1 MKLYHSDEVAR
12 RRALFQKLARGRIG
26 EVVNPDGSG
35 KIPQFNPPWREVFWI
50 APALYCGDEADIALA
65 NRMIGRYFSAPRAWS
80 NEVPKMSDGRD
91 FNIFLSTSCATLLR
105 EFAPLATPEA
115 REILEFHTRLVFRT
129 YAGAAQPDLK
139 FHGCNDNM
147 PMMATK
153 GLLLGGEF
161 LGDEAAQRHGL
172 WNLNEFRR
180 LLSRSAWASE
190 FNSSTYSASTL
201 CSLAK
206 IGELSHSEEVRALA
220 RDCEARIWAEILLH
234 FHPGTRRSAGP
245 NCRSYAV
252 DWAGHP
258 HSLQVQLWMLF
269 GAELSGYDIPAD
281 LFGAEPDPLQVVHF
295 GGNYMQNIAEFC
307 EFTSADYHVPE
318 ELVPLLRECAYPA
331 RTRGRS
337 ESMMRYDGMAGEYHT
352 ENYMEQEFSLG
363 TVDTPLCGGEQTAQ
377 LYATYKLRPDV
388 RTYRDSASIFYRF
401 FTSPVDLDRIGH
413 SVDGNSHSEENSF
426 HQGWSYVLQKR
437 NTAILLN
444 IPALSGAPL
453 TAPVLKLD
461 VIFPAHYG
469 RIRRSVFGA
478 GPVREGAAGES
489 AKVVPVSVEAG
500 EVFVHVWP
508 LIPTSEPRR
517 AAVRFHSGKRYEC
530 LELVNYEGEPREFSR
545 EELKLMQNGFVFT
558 IDAKSHW
565 ESLEAFHAFHSEAR
579 ILDYTISNRRFVR
592 FHRPGVQFEI
602 CYSPSPFGVQTC
614 AVDGRT
620 VERPVIESTRFDVT
634 RLPFTTGEVAPDLPF
649 FPWGDS
655 MKMHNYPDQPWQIGS
670 RGLPQEAP
678 YAACR
683 TFPGSK

>member
-50 APALYCGDEADIALA
+50 APALYCGGKADIALA

-91 FNIFLSTSCATLLR
+91 FNIFLSTSCAALLR

-444 IPALSGAPL
+444 IPA
-453 TAPVLKLD
+453 
-461 VIFPAHYG
+461 
-469 RIRRSVFGA
+469 
-478 GPVREGAAGES
+478 
-489 AKVVPVSVEAG
+489 
-500 EVFVHVWP
+500 
-508 LIPTSEPRR
+508 
-517 AAVRFHSGKRYEC
+517 
-530 LELVNYEGEPREFSR
+530 
-545 EELKLMQNGFVFT
+545 
-558 IDAKSHW
+558 
-565 ESLEAFHAFHSEAR
+565 
-579 ILDYTISNRRFVR
+579 SN
-592 FHRPGVQFEI
+592 
-602 CYSPSPFGVQTC
+602 T
-614 AVDGRT
+614 
-620 VERPVIESTRFDVT
+620 
-634 RLPFTTGEVAPDLPF
+634 
-649 FPWGDS
+649 
-655 MKMHNYPDQPWQIGS
+655 
-670 RGLPQEAP
+670 
-678 YAACR
+678 
-683 TFPGSK
+683 